1 LRHGGLLEVA
11 EKLTILKS
19 IIVQNCAFCKK
30 HSFKNVP
37 RGSKQVSWK
46 LQSNLFNNKTCSNY
60 N

>member
-1 LRHGGLLEVA
+1 LEVA

-37 RGSKQVSWK
+37 RGSKQVS
-46 LQSNLFNNKTCSNY
+46 
-60 N
+60 